1 MIGKLNYLSGLL
13 ARTWHYRKMFL
24 FQRYTLTMVKIFIG
38 NLPDG
43 GLVKNED
50 VRPLFEAYGTVTE
63 CEVIKNYGW
72 VILRCRG
79 LI

>member
-1 MIGKLNYLSGLL
+1 MALQN
-13 ARTWHYRKMFL
+13 RL
-24 FQRYTLTMVKIFIG
+24 FISDYQILCNMVKIFIG

-50 VRPLFEAYGTVTE
+50 VRPLFEAHGTVTE

-72 VILRCRG
+72 V
-79 LI
+79 

>member
-1 MIGKLNYLSGLL
+1 
-13 ARTWHYRKMFL
+13 
-24 FQRYTLTMVKIFIG
+24 MVKIFIG

-50 VRPLFEAYGTVTE
+50 VRPLFEAHGTVTE

-72 VILRCRG
+72 VKLVVLSGGVIQYRLALVSQKCTW
-79 LI
+79 